1 MQSQPDQ
8 PSKPDQPPL
17 PRAVLGI
24 DASLK
29 RTGFAVARFGD
40 PWVRGTET
48 VEVGAI
54 EVQQRKA
61 NTDPERIDAIA
72 KASVRWAQ
80 DHAVDL
86 VAIEKPWTGRNYSV
100 GLRLQAL
107 TATIA
112 DRCRQAGFRVIDVY
126 PAQASAAMGVSS
138 RLKRPQR
145 KAAMQRAALHRYGI
159 TSEHDDEA
167 DAAGVAVGGY
177 LLCVQAIRD
186 AAEAEQRAKL
196 AAQSP
201 PLPGMGKYK
210 PRETRKRKGARR

>member
-1 MQSQPDQ
+1 MSQ
-8 PSKPDQPPL
+8 PDQPPL
-17 PRAVLGI
+17 PRKVLGI

-29 RTGFAVARFGD
+29 RTGFAVAKFGD

-48 VEVGAI
+48 IEVGAI
-54 EVQQRKA
+54 EVQQRKG
-61 NTDPERIDAIA
+61 TEDHERIDAIA

-80 DHAVDL
+80 DHEVDL
-86 VAIEKPWTGRNYSV
+86 VAIEKPWTGRNHNV

-159 TSEHDDEA
+159 ASEHDDEA
-167 DAAGVAVGGY
+167 DAVGVAVGGY
-177 LLCVQAIRD
+177 LQCVQAIRD
-186 AAEAEQRAKL
+186 AAEAEQREKL
-196 AAQSP
+196 EDQMHR
-201 PLPGMGKYK
+201 LPGMGKYK
-210 PRETRKRKGARR
+210 PRETRRKRKGARR